1 MVKFPVEESYMNIKT
16 SELKNNIE
24 FVYKRNPDTPRIAL
38 YLNFSLNNPLPDP
51 GVYSLMVRLFMQ
63 GTKKYNAQQL
73 SEELDKYAIEFTA
86 EMKLDY
92 VKFKFVCLNEDFEH
106 ALDVFSD
113 IIKNTTFEEFEKE
126 RTKLEGE
133 IIAELDS
140 PRAKIID
147 SYYKNLYEGHNYGYT
162 NTVILENLKNLKKE
176 DIINAYSAI
185 VENSKKVMAF
195 VGDLDFETVK
205 NLLDEKLGD
214 ITPSVNVL
222 PDLKKPVLSKTKEVE
237 LIQEDLNQAHILK
250 GWIVDSADSNDF
262 AAISVMNIIL
272 GASGL
277 SSRLF
282 LELRDKKGL
291 AYVVRSA
298 YDVAR
303 LSANFSIYIA
313 TEPNNVD
320 VSLKGFEEEIEKIRT
335 IPVSEEELENA
346 KNNLFGKWAFISE
359 TNSQQANWLAHYG
372 IMGFGFDFHS
382 KAVEKVK
389 KVTVQDIM
397 DCANKYFND
406 IYVLS
411 VLKP

>member
-1 MVKFPVEESYMNIKT
+1 MNIKV

-24 FVYKRNPDTPRIAL
+24 FVYKKNPNTPRVAF
-38 YLNFSLNNPLPDP
+38 YLNFSLNDPLPLP
-51 GVYSLMVRLFMQ
+51 GVYSLMVRLFLQ
-63 GTKKYNAQQL
+63 GTKRYNAQQL

-92 VKFKFVCLNEDFEH
+92 VKFKFICLNEDFEK
-106 ALDVFSD
+106 ALDIVSD
-113 IIKNTTFEEFEKE
+113 IVKNTTFEEFEKE
-126 RTKLEGE
+126 RAKLEGE

-176 DIINAYSAI
+176 DVVNAYSSI
-185 VENSKKVMAF
+185 VNNSKKVVAF
-195 VGDLDFETVK
+195 VGDLDFDYVK
-205 NLLDEKLGD
+205 KSLDEKLGD
-214 ITPSVNVL
+214 IKPSISSL
-222 PDLKKPVLSKTKEVE
+222 PDLKKPVLKEKKDVE
-237 LIQEDLNQAHILK
+237 LIQPDLNQAHILK
-250 GWIVDSADSNDF
+250 GWYVDSADSEDF
-262 AAISVMNIIL
+262 PVISLLNIIL

-303 LSANFSIYIA
+303 LSANFSIYMA
-313 TEPNNVD
+313 TEPKNIE
-320 VSLKGFEEEIEKIRT
+320 VSLKGFDEEIEKIKT

-359 TNSQQANWLAHYG
+359 TNSQQANCLAHYG
-372 IMGFGFDFHS
+372 IMGFGFDFHQ

-389 KVTVQDIM
+389 KVTVEDIM
-397 DCANKYFND
+397 RCANKYFND
-406 IYVLS
+406 KYVLS
-411 VLKP
+411 ILKP

>member
-1 MVKFPVEESYMNIKT
+1 MTTKITK
-16 SELKNNIE
+16 LKNNIE
-24 FVYKRNPDTPRIAL
+24 FAYKRNPDTPRVAF
-38 YLNFSLNNPLPDP
+38 YLNFSLNNPSSKA

-63 GTKKYNAQQL
+63 GTKNRTAQQL
-73 SEELDKYAIEFTA
+73 SEELDKYAIEFSA
-86 EMKLDY
+86 ELKLDY

-106 ALDVFSD
+106 AIEIFED
-113 IIKNTTFEEFEKE
+113 IVKNTTFEEFEKE

-147 SYYKNLYEGHNYGYT
+147 SYYKNIYEGHNYGFT
-162 NTVILENLKNLKKE
+162 NTVILENLKNLTQEDVKTAYKE
-176 DIINAYSAI
+176 I
-185 VENSKKVMAF
+185 VANSKKVVAF
-195 VGDLDFETVK
+195 VGDLDFDKV
-205 NLLDEKLGD
+205 NNILNEKFGD
-214 ITPSVNVL
+214 LTPSVDEL
-222 PDLKKPVLSKTKEVE
+222 PVLRKPEFPQPKEIDV
-237 LIQEDLNQAHILK
+237 IQADLNQAHILK
-250 GWIVDSADSNDF
+250 GWLVGTADSNDYP
-262 AAISVMNIIL
+262 AIALLNIIL

-313 TEPNNVD
+313 TEPKNIET
-320 VSLKGFEEEIEKIRT
+320 SLKGFEEEIEKIKT
-335 IPVSEEELENA
+335 NLVSEEELENA
-346 KNNLFGKWAFISE
+346 KNNIFGKWAFISE

-372 IMGFGFDFHS
+372 IMGFGFDFH
-382 KAVEKVK
+382 KNAVEKIK
-389 KVTVQDIM
+389 SVTPQDIM

-406 IYVLS
+406 KFVLT

>member
-1 MVKFPVEESYMNIKT
+1 MNIKV

-24 FVYKRNPDTPRIAL
+24 FVYKRNPDTPRVAF
-38 YLNFSLNNPLPDP
+38 YLNFSLNNPLPVP

-92 VKFKFVCLNEDFEH
+92 VKFKFVCLNEDFER
-106 ALDVFSD
+106 ALDIFSD
-113 IIKNTTFEEFEKE
+113 IVKNTTFEEFEKE

-147 SYYKNLYEGHNYGYT
+147 SYYKNIYEGHNYGYT
-162 NTVILENLKNLKKE
+162 NTVILENLKNLKKQ
-176 DIINAYSAI
+176 DIIDAYAAI
-185 VENSKKVMAF
+185 VENSKKVAAF
-195 VGDLDFETVK
+195 VGDLDFEKVK
-205 NLLDEKLGD
+205 SAIDEKLGD
-214 ITPSVNVL
+214 ITPSVNKL
-222 PDLKKPVLSKTKEVE
+222 PYLKKPVLSETKKVE
-237 LIQEDLNQAHILK
+237 LIQQDLNQAHIIK
-250 GWIVDSADSNDF
+250 GWLVDTVDSDDY
-262 AAISVMNIIL
+262 AAISLLNIIL

-313 TEPNNVD
+313 TEPKNIE
-320 VSLKGFEEEIEKIRT
+320 VSLKGFEEEIEKIKT
-335 IPVSEEELENA
+335 VPVTEEELENA

-372 IMGFGFDFHS
+372 IMGFGFDFHE

-389 KVTVQDIM
+389 KVTAQDILT
-397 DCANKYFND
+397 CANKYFNETF
-406 IYVLS
+406 VLS

>member
-1 MVKFPVEESYMNIKT
+1 MNIKI

-24 FVYKRNPDTPRIAL
+24 FVYKRNPDTPRVAF

-51 GVYSLMVRLFMQ
+51 GVYSLMVRLFLQ

-92 VKFKFVCLNEDFEH
+92 VKFKFVCLNEDFDK
-106 ALDVFSD
+106 ALELFSD
-113 IIKNTTFEEFEKE
+113 IVKNTTFEEFEKE
-126 RTKLEGE
+126 RAKLEGE
-133 IIAELDS
+133 IIAELDA

-147 SYYKNLYEGHNYGYT
+147 SYYKNIYEGHNYGYT
-162 NTVILENLKNLKKE
+162 NTVILENLKNLKKQ
-176 DIINAYSAI
+176 DVIDAYNAI
-185 VENSKKVMAF
+185 VDNSKKVAAF
-195 VGDLDFETVK
+195 VGDLDFDRVK
-205 NLLDEKLGD
+205 NSLDDKLGD
-214 ITPSVNVL
+214 ITPSVKVL
-222 PDLKKPVLSKTKEVE
+222 PELPRPLLSNKKEVE
-237 LIQEDLNQAHILK
+237 LIQQDLNQAHILK
-250 GWIVDSADSNDF
+250 GWIVDSADSSDYP
-262 AAISVMNIIL
+262 AIALLNIIL

-313 TEPNNVD
+313 TEPGNIE
-320 VSLKGFEEEIEKIRT
+320 VSLKGFEEEIEKIKT
-335 IPVSEEELENA
+335 IPVTEEELENA

-359 TNSQQANWLAHYG
+359 TNLQQANWLAHYG
-372 IMGFGFDFHS
+372 IMGFGFDFHE
-382 KAVEKVK
+382 KAVERVK
-389 KVTVQDIM
+389 KVTVQDILN
-397 DCANKYFND
+397 CANKYFND
-406 IYVLS
+406 KFVLS

>member
-1 MVKFPVEESYMNIKT
+1 MTTKITK
-16 SELKNNIE
+16 LKNNIE
-24 FVYKRNPDTPRIAL
+24 FAYKRNPDTPRVAF
-38 YLNFSLNNPLPDP
+38 YLNFSLNNPSSKA

-63 GTKKYNAQQL
+63 GTKNRTAQQL
-73 SEELDKYAIEFTA
+73 SEELDKYAIEFSA
-86 EMKLDY
+86 ELKLDY

-106 ALDVFSD
+106 AIEIFED
-113 IIKNTTFEEFEKE
+113 IVKNTTFEEFEKE

-147 SYYKNLYEGHNYGYT
+147 SYYKNIYEGHNYGFT
-162 NTVILENLKNLKKE
+162 NTVILENLKNLTQEDVKTAYKE
-176 DIINAYSAI
+176 I
-185 VENSKKVMAF
+185 VANSKKVVAF
-195 VGDLDFETVK
+195 VGDLDFGKV
-205 NLLDEKLGD
+205 NNILNEKFGD
-214 ITPSVNVL
+214 LTPSVDEL
-222 PDLKKPVLSKTKEVE
+222 PVLRKPELPQPKEIDV
-237 LIQEDLNQAHILK
+237 IQADLNQAHILK
-250 GWIVDSADSNDF
+250 GWLVGTADSNDYP
-262 AAISVMNIIL
+262 AIALLNIIL

-313 TEPNNVD
+313 TEPKNIET
-320 VSLKGFEEEIEKIRT
+320 SLNGFEEEIEKIKT
-335 IPVSEEELENA
+335 NLVSEEELENA
-346 KNNLFGKWAFISE
+346 KNNIFGKWAFISE

-372 IMGFGFDFHS
+372 IMGFGFDFH
-382 KAVEKVK
+382 KNAVEKIK
-389 KVTVQDIM
+389 SVTPQDIM

-406 IYVLS
+406 KFVLT

>member
-1 MVKFPVEESYMNIKT
+1 MTTKITK
-16 SELKNNIE
+16 LKNNIE
-24 FVYKRNPDTPRIAL
+24 FAYKRNPDTPRVAF
-38 YLNFSLNNPLPDP
+38 YLNFSLNNPSSKA

-63 GTKKYNAQQL
+63 GTKNRTAQQL
-73 SEELDKYAIEFTA
+73 SEELDKYAIEFSA
-86 EMKLDY
+86 ELKLDY

-106 ALDVFSD
+106 AIEIFED
-113 IIKNTTFEEFEKE
+113 IVKNTTFEEFEKE

-147 SYYKNLYEGHNYGYT
+147 SYYKNIYEGHNYGFT
-162 NTVILENLKNLKKE
+162 NTVILENLKNLTQEDVKTAYKE
-176 DIINAYSAI
+176 I
-185 VENSKKVMAF
+185 VANSKKVEAF
-195 VGDLDFETVK
+195 VGDLDFDKV
-205 NLLDEKLGD
+205 NNILNEKFGD
-214 ITPSVNVL
+214 LTPSVDEL
-222 PDLKKPVLSKTKEVE
+222 PVLRKPELPQGKEIDV
-237 LIQEDLNQAHILK
+237 IQADLNQAHILK
-250 GWIVDSADSNDF
+250 GWLVGTADSNDYP
-262 AAISVMNIIL
+262 AIALLNIIL

-313 TEPNNVD
+313 TEPKNIET
-320 VSLKGFEEEIEKIRT
+320 SLKGFEEEIEKIKT
-335 IPVSEEELENA
+335 NLVSEEELENA
-346 KNNLFGKWAFISE
+346 KNNIFGKWAFISE

-372 IMGFGFDFHS
+372 IMGFGFDFH
-382 KAVEKVK
+382 KNAVEKIES
-389 KVTVQDIM
+389 VTPQDIM

-406 IYVLS
+406 KFVLT

>member
-1 MVKFPVEESYMNIKT
+1 MYNFKFIDLFSGIGG
-16 SELKNNIE
+16 
-24 FVYKRNPDTPRIAL
+24 FHQAL
-38 YLNFSLNNPLPDP
+38 QNLGGECVFASDI
-51 GVYSLMVRLFMQ
+51 
-63 GTKKYNAQQL
+63 
-73 SEELDKYAIEFTA
+73 DKYAIEFTA

-92 VKFKFVCLNEDFEH
+92 VKFKFVCLNEDFDH
-106 ALDVFSD
+106 ALDIFSD
-113 IIKNTTFEEFEKE
+113 IVKNTTFDEFEKE
-126 RTKLEGE
+126 RAKLEGE

-147 SYYKNLYEGHNYGYT
+147 SYYKNIYEGHNYGYT

-176 DIINAYSAI
+176 DIVNAYAAI
-185 VENSKKVMAF
+185 VENSKKVAAF
-195 VGDLDFETVK
+195 VGDLDFETVRK
-205 NLLDEKLGD
+205 SIDEKLGD
-214 ITPSVNVL
+214 ITPSITKL
-222 PDLKKPVLSKTKEVE
+222 PELKKPLLTKKKEIE
-237 LIQEDLNQAHILK
+237 LIQPDLNQAHILK
-250 GWIVDSADSNDF
+250 GWSVDTADSSDF
-262 AAISVMNIIL
+262 AAISLLNIIL

-313 TEPNNVD
+313 TEPKNIE
-320 VSLKGFEEEIEKIRT
+320 VSLKGFEEEIQKIKT
-335 IPVSEEELENA
+335 TPVSEEELENA

-389 KVTVQDIM
+389 KVTVEDILN
-397 DCANKYFND
+397 CANKYFND
-406 IYVLS
+406 TYVLS

>member
-1 MVKFPVEESYMNIKT
+1 MDTKIVKLN
-16 SELKNNIE
+16 NNIE
-24 FVYKRNPDTPRIAL
+24 FAYKRNPNTPRVAF
-38 YLNFSLNNPLPDP
+38 YLNFSLNKPLLET

-63 GTKKYNAQQL
+63 GTKNRTAQQL
-73 SEELDKYAIEFTA
+73 SEELDKYAIEFSA
-86 EMKLDY
+86 ELKLDY
-92 VKFKFVCLNEDFEH
+92 IKFKFVCLNEDFEH
-106 ALDVFSD
+106 AMDIFED

-147 SYYKNLYEGHNYGYT
+147 SYYKNIYAGHNYGYT
-162 NTVILENLKNLKKE
+162 NTVILENLKNITKE
-176 DIINAYSAI
+176 GVINAYKAI
-185 VENSKKVMAF
+185 VDNSKKVAAF
-195 VGDLDFETVK
+195 VGDLDFDLV
-205 NLLDEKLGD
+205 NSVLDAKFGD
-214 ITPSVNVL
+214 LTPSVDEL
-222 PDLKKPVLSKTKEVE
+222 PQLRKPE
-237 LIQEDLNQAHILK
+237 LNNAKNADVIQADLNQAHILK
-250 GWIVDSADSNDF
+250 GWLVGSADSEDF
-262 AAISVMNIIL
+262 PAISLLNIIL

-313 TEPNNVD
+313 TEPKNIET
-320 VSLKGFEEEIEKIRT
+320 SLKGFEEEIEKIKT
-335 IPVSEEELENA
+335 NLVSDEELENA
-346 KNNLFGKWAFISE
+346 KNNIFGKWAFISE

-372 IMGFGFDFHS
+372 IMGFGFDFHK
-382 KAVEKVK
+382 KAVDKIK
-389 KVTVQDIM
+389 AVTPQDIM

-406 IYVLS
+406 KYVLT

>member
-1 MVKFPVEESYMNIKT
+1 MNIKV

-24 FVYKRNPDTPRIAL
+24 FVYKKNPNTPRVAF
-38 YLNFSLNNPLPDP
+38 YLNFSLNDPLPIP
-51 GVYSLMVRLFMQ
+51 GVYSLMVRLFLQ
-63 GTKKYNAQQL
+63 GTKRYNAQQL

-92 VKFKFVCLNEDFEH
+92 VKFKFICLNEDFEK
-106 ALDVFSD
+106 ALDVVSD
-113 IIKNTTFEEFEKE
+113 IVKNTTFEEFEKE
-126 RTKLEGE
+126 RAKLEGE

-176 DIINAYSAI
+176 DVVNAYSAI
-185 VENSKKVMAF
+185 VQNSKKVVAF
-195 VGDLDFETVK
+195 VGDLDFDYVK
-205 NLLDEKLGD
+205 KSLDEKLGD
-214 ITPSVNVL
+214 IKPSISSL
-222 PDLKKPVLSKTKEVE
+222 PDLKKPVLKEKKDVE
-237 LIQEDLNQAHILK
+237 LIQPDLNQAHILK
-250 GWIVDSADSNDF
+250 GWYVDSADSEDF
-262 AAISVMNIIL
+262 PAISLLNIIL

-313 TEPNNVD
+313 TEPKNIE
-320 VSLKGFEEEIEKIRT
+320 VSLKGFDEEIEKIKT

-359 TNSQQANWLAHYG
+359 TNSQQANCLAHYG
-372 IMGFGFDFHS
+372 IMGFGFDFHQ

-389 KVTVQDIM
+389 KVTVEDIM
-397 DCANKYFND
+397 RCANKYFND
-406 IYVLS
+406 KYVLS
-411 VLKP
+411 ILKP

>member
-1 MVKFPVEESYMNIKT
+1 MNIKV

-24 FVYKRNPDTPRIAL
+24 FVYKKNPNTPRVAF
-38 YLNFSLNNPLPDP
+38 YLNFSLNDPLPLP
-51 GVYSLMVRLFMQ
+51 GVYSLMVRLFLQ
-63 GTKKYNAQQL
+63 GTKRYNAQQL

-92 VKFKFVCLNEDFEH
+92 VKFKFICLNEDFEK
-106 ALDVFSD
+106 ALDVVSD
-113 IIKNTTFEEFEKE
+113 IVKNTTFEEFEKE
-126 RTKLEGE
+126 RAKLEGE

-176 DIINAYSAI
+176 DVVNAYSSI
-185 VENSKKVMAF
+185 VNNSKKVVAF
-195 VGDLDFETVK
+195 VGDLDFDYVK
-205 NLLDEKLGD
+205 KSLDEKLGD
-214 ITPSVNVL
+214 IKPSISSL
-222 PDLKKPVLSKTKEVE
+222 PDLKKPVLKEKKDVE
-237 LIQEDLNQAHILK
+237 LIQPDLNQAHILK
-250 GWIVDSADSNDF
+250 GWYVDSADSEDF
-262 AAISVMNIIL
+262 PAISLLNIIL

-313 TEPNNVD
+313 TEPKNIE
-320 VSLKGFEEEIEKIRT
+320 VSLKGFDEEIEKIKT

-359 TNSQQANWLAHYG
+359 TNSQQANCLAHYG
-372 IMGFGFDFHS
+372 IMGFGFDFHQ

-389 KVTVQDIM
+389 KVTVEDIM
-397 DCANKYFND
+397 RCANKYFND
-406 IYVLS
+406 KYVLS
-411 VLKP
+411 ILKP

>member
-1 MVKFPVEESYMNIKT
+1 MNIKV

-24 FVYKRNPDTPRIAL
+24 FVYKKNPNTPRVAF
-38 YLNFSLNNPLPDP
+38 YLNFSLNDPLPLP
-51 GVYSLMVRLFMQ
+51 GVYSLMVRLFLQ
-63 GTKKYNAQQL
+63 GTKRYNAQQL

-92 VKFKFVCLNEDFEH
+92 VKFKFICLNEDFEK
-106 ALDVFSD
+106 ALDIVSD
-113 IIKNTTFEEFEKE
+113 IVKNTTFEEFEKE
-126 RTKLEGE
+126 RAKLEGE

-176 DIINAYSAI
+176 DVVNAYSAI
-185 VENSKKVMAF
+185 VQNSKKVVAF
-195 VGDLDFETVK
+195 VGDLDFDYVK
-205 NLLDEKLGD
+205 KSLDEKLGD
-214 ITPSVNVL
+214 IKPSISSL
-222 PDLKKPVLSKTKEVE
+222 PDLKKPVLKEKKDVE
-237 LIQEDLNQAHILK
+237 LIQPDLNQAHILK
-250 GWIVDSADSNDF
+250 GWYVDSADSEDF
-262 AAISVMNIIL
+262 PAISLLNIIL

-303 LSANFSIYIA
+303 LSANFSIYMA
-313 TEPNNVD
+313 TEPKNIE
-320 VSLKGFEEEIEKIRT
+320 VSLKGFDEEIEKIKT

-359 TNSQQANWLAHYG
+359 TNSQQANCLAHYG
-372 IMGFGFDFHS
+372 IMGFGFDFHQ

-389 KVTVQDIM
+389 KVTVEDIM
-397 DCANKYFND
+397 RCANKYFND
-406 IYVLS
+406 KYVLS
-411 VLKP
+411 ILKP

>member
-1 MVKFPVEESYMNIKT
+1 MTTKITK
-16 SELKNNIE
+16 LKNNIE
-24 FVYKRNPDTPRIAL
+24 FAYKRNPDTPRVAF
-38 YLNFSLNNPLPDP
+38 YLNFSLNNPSSKA

-63 GTKKYNAQQL
+63 GTKNRTAQQL
-73 SEELDKYAIEFTA
+73 SEELDKYAIEFSA
-86 EMKLDY
+86 ELKLDY

-106 ALDVFSD
+106 AIEIFED
-113 IIKNTTFEEFEKE
+113 IVKNTTFEEFEKE

-147 SYYKNLYEGHNYGYT
+147 SYYKNIYEGHNYGFT
-162 NTVILENLKNLKKE
+162 NTVILENLKNLTQEDVKTAYKE
-176 DIINAYSAI
+176 I
-185 VENSKKVMAF
+185 VANSKKVVAF
-195 VGDLDFETVK
+195 VGDLDFDKVNNILNK
-205 NLLDEKLGD
+205 KFGD
-214 ITPSVNVL
+214 LAPSVDEL
-222 PDLKKPVLSKTKEVE
+222 PVLRKPELPQPKEIDV
-237 LIQEDLNQAHILK
+237 IQADLNQAHILK
-250 GWIVDSADSNDF
+250 GWLVGTADSNDYP
-262 AAISVMNIIL
+262 AIALLNIIL

-313 TEPNNVD
+313 TEPKNIET
-320 VSLKGFEEEIEKIRT
+320 SLKGFEEEIEKIKT
-335 IPVSEEELENA
+335 NLVSEEELENA
-346 KNNLFGKWAFISE
+346 KNNIFGKWAFISE

-372 IMGFGFDFHS
+372 IMGFGFDFH
-382 KAVEKVK
+382 KNAVEKIK
-389 KVTVQDIM
+389 SVTPQDIM

-406 IYVLS
+406 KFVLT

>member
-1 MVKFPVEESYMNIKT
+1 MTTKITK
-16 SELKNNIE
+16 LKNNIE
-24 FVYKRNPDTPRIAL
+24 FAYKRNPDTPRVAF
-38 YLNFSLNNPLPDP
+38 YLNFSLNNPSSKA

-63 GTKKYNAQQL
+63 GTKNRTAQQL
-73 SEELDKYAIEFTA
+73 SEELDKYAIEFSA
-86 EMKLDY
+86 ELKLDY

-106 ALDVFSD
+106 AIEIFED
-113 IIKNTTFEEFEKE
+113 IVKNTTFEEFEKE

-147 SYYKNLYEGHNYGYT
+147 SYYKNIYEGHNYGFT
-162 NTVILENLKNLKKE
+162 NTVILENLKNLTQEDVKTAYKE
-176 DIINAYSAI
+176 I
-185 VENSKKVMAF
+185 VANSKKVVAF
-195 VGDLDFETVK
+195 VGDLDFDKV
-205 NLLDEKLGD
+205 NNILNEKFGD
-214 ITPSVNVL
+214 LTPSVDEL
-222 PDLKKPVLSKTKEVE
+222 PVLRKPELPQPKEIDV
-237 LIQEDLNQAHILK
+237 IQADLNQAHILK
-250 GWIVDSADSNDF
+250 GWLVGTADSNDYP
-262 AAISVMNIIL
+262 AIALLNIIL

-313 TEPNNVD
+313 TEPKNIET
-320 VSLKGFEEEIEKIRT
+320 SLKGFEEEIEKIKT
-335 IPVSEEELENA
+335 NLVSEEELENA
-346 KNNLFGKWAFISE
+346 KNNIFGKWAFISE
-359 TNSQQANWLAHYG
+359 TNSKQANWLAHYG
-372 IMGFGFDFHS
+372 IMGFGFDFH
-382 KAVEKVK
+382 KNAVEKIK
-389 KVTVQDIM
+389 SVTPQDIM

-406 IYVLS
+406 KFVLT